1 MAVKIPNL
9 IQRNGIY
16 YFRCRIPSNLT
27 DGQYREVKVSLKT
40 RTFDSLLFESIRRT
54 SDYLQQIVFDVSR
67 KHRIDNANYVF
78 EIRNQISQYIKN
90 ILIEPEFYEKVHR
103 EHVNRNDFFQNSN
116 TTSQIVNLRHV
127 EKIDTLGDLVKAY
140 LAIPHGND
148 AKYNA
153 DIVNTLNLLCE
164 WFGKKTDIRRLSRRE
179 MRDYRDNVLRKLPI
193 NRKKSP
199 KLRNKTLIE
208 HLADTEHKKISIPS
222 INYHL
227 ARLSGFFSWCVD
239 GEYISSNPVSNM
251 SIEKTSKASEERE
264 VYSNEELKKII
275 TLLLPANLHAWAPYK
290 FWIPLIM
297 LYCGCRQNEVCQ
309 LYISDIVEVDNVLC
323 FRFTENEETGARIKN
338 SSSIRTTPIHPILL
352 QLGLLE
358 YVVKRIK
365 HSGISDAQ
373 KIQLWS
379 ECTYDKVNGYARVF
393 RRFFERF
400 NRKYIT
406 QNPKKTCYS
415 LRHNFIDNLKQR
427 EVPENIVSEI
437 AGHSNGNITYRRYGK
452 TLKASIKRDAMIK
465 LDFGFNVF
473 EVVGL
478 PPQSEVEIS
487 KAASIIKQKNINSS

>member
-9 IQRNGIY
+9 IKRNGIY

-27 DGQYREVKVSLKT
+27 CGQYREVKISLKK
-40 RTFDSLLFESIRRT
+40 RQFDSLLLGIIIKA
-54 SDYLQQIVFDVSR
+54 SDYFQQIVIDFSR
-67 KHRIDNANYVF
+67 KNTLDNAMCVF
-78 EIRNQISQYIKN
+78 EIRKQISQYIKN
-90 ILIEPEFYEKVHR
+90 ILVKHEFHAKTHCEYL
-103 EHVNRNDFFQNSN
+103 
-116 TTSQIVNLRHV
+116 TSRPVFEAAQLKNV

-140 LAIPHGND
+140 LAIPHGKD

-164 WFGKKTDIRRLSRRE
+164 WFGKETDIQHLSRRK

-208 HLADTEHKKISIPS
+208 HLADTEHKKISTPS

-264 VYSNEELKKII
+264 VYSKEELKKII
-275 TLLLPANLHAWAPYK
+275 SLLLPENLHAWAPYK

-309 LYISDIVEVDNVLC
+309 LYVADIVEIDDVLC

-338 SSSIRTTPIHPILL
+338 SNSIRTTPIHPILL

-358 YVVKRIK
+358 YVVKRIR
-365 HSGISDAQ
+365 HSGISDTK

-379 ECTYDKVNGYARVF
+379 ECTYDRINGYARVF

-415 LRHNFIDNLKQR
+415 LRHNFIDNLKQK

-452 TLKASIKRDAMIK
+452 TLKASVKRDAMLK
-465 LDFGFNVF
+465 LDFGFNIF

-478 PPQSEVEIS
+478 PPRSEVEIS
-487 KAASIIKQKNINSS
+487 NAVSIIKQKNINSS